1 MAVLSVEDKNL
12 SKTTINTTRLVPY
25 KDIDLTLALKTSGD
39 VYKKVD
45 AAAVKQAVKNL
56 VLTNHFEKPFNPRFG
71 GNVRDLLFDL
81 SDDETESDIENTITA
96 AIERYEPRAQ
106 IISVVANSSTDLNSI
121 TVSITFNVVN
131 TEEEVN
137 FTTTLARLR

>member
-81 SDDETESDIENTITA
+81 SDDETESDIENTIIS
-96 AIERYEPRAQ
+96 AIERYEPRAR

>member
-1 MAVLSVEDKNL
+1 MAVLSLEDKDL

-45 AAAVKQAVKNL
+45 AAAVKQAVKNI

-81 SDDETESDIENTITA
+81 ADDETESDIESTITS
-96 AIERYEPRAQ
+96 AIQRYEPRADV
-106 IISVVANSSTDLNSI
+106 ISVIAKSAADLNSI
-121 TVSITFNVVN
+121 SVSITFNVIN
-131 TEEEVN
+131 TQEEVN

>member
-1 MAVLSVEDKNL
+1 VAVLSVEDKNL

-71 GNVRDLLFDL
+71 GNIRDLLFDL
-81 SDDETESDIENTITA
+81 ADDETESDIENTIIS
-96 AIERYEPRAQ
+96 AIERYEPRALV
-106 IISVVANSSTDLNSI
+106 ISVIAKSLPDENS
-121 TVSITFNVVN
+121 VSISVTFNVIN
-131 TEEEVN
+131 TQEEVN